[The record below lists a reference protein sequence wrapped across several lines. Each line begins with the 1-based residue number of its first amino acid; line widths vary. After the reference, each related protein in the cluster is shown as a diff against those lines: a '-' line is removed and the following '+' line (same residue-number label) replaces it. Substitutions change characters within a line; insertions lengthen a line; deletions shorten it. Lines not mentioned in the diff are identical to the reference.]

1 MEQGNFRELNE
12 LKVILPYQTENFE
25 ENETLLFFDKI
36 LLANFN
42 ELKSFKAARGGKD
55 NQAKVMWDKTSEIA
69 LNFYQGIF
77 SKEQFSILSNSKIK
91 KENTSPMIIST
102 REYVETDENLN
113 ITLKNAP
120 IGKVY
125 VYDIKGNKYNFD
137 NFKITDGEPFTNYI
151 VDYFYNYNKNS
162 YTVQI
167 GNRLL
172 NGFVRIEAKTKFKD
186 DYDGKL
192 RTVLLVFPKV
202 RIYSNINLNFGEN
215 APFNLAQMSATAYK
229 GERDFM
235 EIIFLDEDIS
245 SDIKE

>member
-1 MEQGNFRELNE
+1 MQTLNQLKIGDIIYDLAAKFDAEDNNIKDTYSTKEYVTQKISELVNSA
-12 LKVILPYQTENFE
+12 P
-25 ENETLLFFDKI
+25 ETLDTLKELADEKYYDSLDFFELENVKKKVAPLMKYLSGDDVFI
-36 LLANFN
+36 TITNFN
-42 ELKSFKAARGGKD
+42 D
-55 NQAKVMWDKTSEIA
+55 
-69 LNFYQGIF
+69 
-77 SKEQFSILSNSKIK
+77 SIETN
-91 KENTSPMIIST
+91 E
-102 REYVETDENLN
+102 RET
-113 ITLKNAP
+113 
-120 IGKVY
+120 
-125 VYDIKGNKYNFD
+125 KYNFD
-137 NFKITDGEPFTNYI
+137 DFKITDGEPFTNYI

>member
-1 MEQGNFRELNE
+1 MICHLNHKNQKYHHRRKPE
-12 LKVILPYQTENFE
+12 NPHQTHLE
-25 ENETLLFFDKI
+25 
-36 LLANFN
+36 
-42 ELKSFKAARGGKD
+42 
-55 NQAKVMWDKTSEIA
+55 
-69 LNFYQGIF
+69 
-77 SKEQFSILSNSKIK
+77 
-91 KENTSPMIIST
+91 
-102 REYVETDENLN
+102 
-113 ITLKNAP
+113 P
-120 IGKVY
+120 I
-125 VYDIKGNKYNFD
+125 
-137 NFKITDGEPFTNYI
+137 
-151 VDYFYNYNKNS
+151 YFYNYNKNS